1 VVALALWL
9 WARASRRDAM
19 GMSVCAGLY
28 RSATTL
34 ADTIRVDGQ
43 LPLERTRGELNPM
56 TCGALRVTYP
66 QEVVPAGP

>member
-1 VVALALWL
+1 VVVLALWF
-9 WARASRRDAM
+9 WARTSRRDAM
-19 GMSVCAGLY
+19 GMFVCAGLY
-28 RSATTL
+28 RGATTL

-66 QEVVPAGP
+66 QEVVPAQP

>member
-1 VVALALWL
+1 
-9 WARASRRDAM
+9 M

-28 RSATTL
+28 RGATTL

-66 QEVVPAGP
+66 QEVVPAQP